1 LNIRAKHNIAN
12 YDLQLPVEATIKDLS
27 EKILELTGV
36 PIAGQKI
43 IFCGKQLPKDL
54 AQPLTEAGLGA
65 RGGNK
70 IMILGKR
77 YDPASDESYKAILT
91 LETRAAASEK
101 KVLEITA
108 ELDDIDRGH
117 LDKSLH
123 QEASKS
129 LQKRVKSINEELQK
143 LLEGLDSL
151 QLAEDQLD
159 AKVKRKSVATPT
171 EFKRSR
177 GHIGEG
183 NFM

>member
-1 LNIRAKHNIAN
+1 
-12 YDLQLPVEATIKDLS
+12 
-27 EKILELTGV
+27 
-36 PIAGQKI
+36 
-43 IFCGKQLPKDL
+43 
-54 AQPLTEAGLGA
+54 
-65 RGGNK
+65 
-70 IMILGKR
+70 MILGKR

-91 LETRAAASEK
+91 METRAAASEK

-151 QLAEDQLD
+151 QLAEDQL
-159 AKVKRKSVATPT
+159 
-171 EFKRSR
+171 
-177 GHIGEG
+177 GETYF
-183 NFM
+183 NINQYFM